1 MAEQG
6 QLEREELVQI
16 FSVLSHDL
24 KSPIFSIDGFSDL
37 LMSDYADRLD
47 EEGLDFLQR
56 VRNGVMQMKAILE
69 GMGRVVKL
77 LSRENAPEELSLD
90 SIIDEIRLR
99 HNFTLGERNLRL
111 EVSGSLPEVRGD
123 REKIREL
130 FDALVSNAI
139 AFTDPAPE
147 GASGSG
153 SEGVISIESASRD
166 GVAELTVID
175 HGIGIERQYLDQI
188 FDLGIKLDKSR
199 GAGPGYGLF
208 LARKI
213 VEGHGGELKLESTPG
228 QGSRFRFTLPLA

>member
-1 MAEQG
+1 MTEHG
-6 QLEREELVQI
+6 RLEREELVKI

-37 LMSDYADRLD
+37 LISDYADRLD

-69 GMGRVVKL
+69 GMGRIVKL
-77 LSRENAPEELSLD
+77 LSREDEPEALSLD
-90 SIIDEIRLR
+90 SVIDEIRLR
-99 HNFTLGERNLRL
+99 HSFALGERSLRL
-111 EVSGSLPEVRGD
+111 EVDDTLPEVRGD

-130 FDALVSNAI
+130 FDELVSNAI
-139 AFTDPAPE
+139 AFTDPPPE
-147 GASGSG
+147 SK
-153 SEGVISIESASRD
+153 SEGGISIQSASRD
-166 GVAELTVID
+166 GMAELSVID
-175 HGIGIERQYLDQI
+175 HGIGIEPQYLDQI

-228 QGSRFRFTLPLA
+228 EGSRFSFTLPLA